1 MESVLLQMTSLLGE
15 QRIGVTAISETFS
28 SSSVLVKQHALF
40 KIHLQQL
47 HIDLLHNN
55 IASFYSMIII
65 LLVFPFIFKF
75 GNLSEV

>member
-28 SSSVLVKQHALF
+28 SSSVLVKRHALF

-47 HIDLLHNN
+47 QIDLLHNCFVSLYDHN
-55 IASFYSMIII
+55 SSCFSFHI
-65 LLVFPFIFKF
+65 
-75 GNLSEV
+75 

>member
-28 SSSVLVKQHALF
+28 SSSVLVKRHALF

-47 HIDLLHNN
+47 QIDLLHNC
-55 IASFYSMIII
+55 IV
-65 LLVFPFIFKF
+65 LLYDHNSSCFPFHI
-75 GNLSEV
+75 